1 MNGRPSDPPDPS
13 GGEPG
18 TAAPQEESDGRNRP
32 QPGAFRRLGL
42 KIADLT
48 RELADISALAAG
60 SQTPL
65 TALEPA
71 AGAFRRMIEAWAAAP
86 EAFSQAHMELL
97 ARHTD
102 IFQAMSAGEPSPEG
116 DRDRRFSDPSWR
128 ENPFADYMRRTFLA
142 QAAWSENLAWT
153 APGLSETDRRKAAFF
168 MRQASAALSPSNL
181 LAANPRALKA
191 LFSSEGRS
199 ISEGF
204 NRLQRDFDAG
214 GGRIR
219 PEQSDPEAFRPG
231 VNIAAT
237 PGEVVLRNDLIELIR
252 YHASTETVVS
262 TPILIFPPW
271 INKFYILDLTPENSL
286 VAWLRD
292 QGFTVYIISWKPA
305 DETTRRFDWDD
316 YLRLGA
322 RTALSHVAAAHAA
335 PPHAVGYCMG
345 GALLS
350 VLAARLAQEGRTEDR
365 PASLTL
371 LAAQTDFSDPGDLSL
386 FADEAA
392 LRASEDLIAASGGI
406 MPGEAMAE
414 AFNLL
419 RPEDLIWRFVEER
432 YLLGQPPEPFDLLHW
447 NSDQADLP
455 GPLHMTSLRELYGA
469 NALAQGTFPA
479 EGTRVGLEEI
489 DAPVFL
495 HAARKDHISPFP
507 SVYRTLH
514 LLKTEAT
521 FLLADSGHIAGV
533 VNPPSSGKYRYWLNP
548 EQPATAELWLDGAQ
562 ERPGS
567 WWPVWS
573 AWLMERSGPQTAPP
587 ARIEGARAAPG
598 DYVLIPLPDPA
609 RRSRG

>member
-1 MNGRPSDPPDPS
+1 MNGRPSDPPAS
-13 GGEPG
+13 
-18 TAAPQEESDGRNRP
+18 SDGEAGTSAPHAKGAGPGDPR
-32 QPGAFRRLGL
+32 PGAFRRLGL

-48 RELADISALAAG
+48 RELADIAALAGENRLA
-60 SQTPL
+60 L
-65 TALEPA
+65 TAMEPA
-71 AGAFRRMIEAWAAAP
+71 AAAFRRMIEAWAAAP
-86 EAFSQAHMELL
+86 DAFAQAHTELL

-102 IFQAMSAGEPSPEG
+102 IFRAMSAGEPSHEG

-128 ENPFADYMRRTFLA
+128 DNPFADYMRRTFLA

-153 APGLSETDRRKAAFF
+153 APGLSESDRRKAAFF

-181 LAANPRALKA
+181 LSANPRALKA

-204 NRLQRDFDAG
+204 ERLQRDFDAG

-231 VNIAAT
+231 DNIAVT
-237 PGEVVLRNDLIELIR
+237 PGEVVLRNELIELIR
-252 YHASTETVVS
+252 YHASTEAVLA

-271 INKFYILDLTPENSL
+271 INKYYILDLTPENSL

-305 DETTRRFDWDD
+305 DETTRSFDWDD

-322 RTALSHVAAAHAA
+322 RTALGHVAAAHGS

-345 GALLS
+345 GALLC
-350 VLAARLAQEGRTEDR
+350 VLAARLAQEGRTQDHIG
-365 PASLTL
+365 SLTL

-392 LRASEDLIAASGGI
+392 LRASAELIADSGGV

-479 EGTRVGLEEI
+479 EGTIVGLEHI
-489 DAPVFL
+489 DAPVFI

-507 SVYRTLH
+507 SVYRTLQI
-514 LLKTEAT
+514 LRTQAT

-533 VNPPSSGKYRYWLNP
+533 VNPPSAGKYRYWTNP
-548 EQPATAELWLDGAQ
+548 EQPATAELWLEGAQ
-562 ERPGS
+562 ETPGS

-573 AWLMERSGPQTAPP
+573 AWLTARSGAQTAPP
-587 ARIEGARAAPG
+587 PRTEDAQPAPG
-598 DYVLIPLPDPA
+598 DYVRIPLPAPS
-609 RRSRG
+609 RRSRA